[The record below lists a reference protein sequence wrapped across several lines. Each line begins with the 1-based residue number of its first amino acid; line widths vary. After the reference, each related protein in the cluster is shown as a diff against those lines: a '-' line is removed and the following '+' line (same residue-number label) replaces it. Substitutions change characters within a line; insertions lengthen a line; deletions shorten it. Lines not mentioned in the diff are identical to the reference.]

1 MSGAVDAIYA
11 LNTHDIEIEDCTIYD
26 STTGIRFEKYTM
38 NPKILS
44 NTIYDTSTAVIL
56 DTQVF
61 NPYIYSNVIY
71 DCSTAINLIDATNYT
86 ICSNT
91 IDNVITGIQV

>member
-1 MSGAVDAIYA
+1 MTQQ
-11 LNTHDIEIEDCTIYD
+11 LWL
-26 STTGIRFEKYTM
+26 RFEKYTK

-44 NTIYDTSTAVIL
+44 NTIHDTSSAIVL

-71 DCSTAINLIDATNYT
+71 DSSNAITLIDATNYT
-86 ICSNT
+86 ISSNT